1 MNPFRTIKI
10 NSVPARGKIVQRD
23 FKLQSTVK
31 DNVELTELV
40 EFDDDYSQAPP
51 LVRADDFTLKKQL
64 QAGVQMNRINVSSML
79 NPTDPASI
87 QVNDEASLTKDFN
100 TIQSETIDNS
110 TDVDPVPNDDPKP
123 VTND

>member
-23 FKLQSTVK
+23 YKLQSTVK

-87 QVNDEASLTKDFN
+87 QVNDEASMTKDFN
-100 TIQSETIDNS
+100 TIQSATFDNS
-110 TDVDPVPNDDPKP
+110 TAVETDTNNESTQ